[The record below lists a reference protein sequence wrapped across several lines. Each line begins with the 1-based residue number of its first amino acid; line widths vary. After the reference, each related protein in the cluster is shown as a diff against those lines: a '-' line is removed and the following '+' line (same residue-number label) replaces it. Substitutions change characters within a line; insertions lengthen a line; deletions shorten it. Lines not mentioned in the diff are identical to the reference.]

1 VPEKHGPQHQLF
13 NRSDLLSRRFY
24 STCRNRPSSTYL
36 HTGIWRVTRIQAAY
50 RGKVHQRQHIAQS
63 RSSYTR
69 KRDRYCRPYCR
80 ENLKAGAAL
89 SCSFVMLRTAWSGNG
104 RARTV
109 LAVRRRRAPGLLRGL
124 SLTALETAGR
134 SNCSVDSRV
143 FCDNESYPTAPVTP
157 QRP

>member
-1 VPEKHGPQHQLF
+1 VPEKHGPQHQIF

-50 RGKVHQRQHIAQS
+50 RRKVHQRQHIAQS

-89 SCSFVMLRTAWSGNG
+89 SCSFVVFRTAWSGNG

-109 LAVRRRRAPGLLRGL
+109 SKKALSAEGCAPSGDWSFCFGPVDGAVLAGV
-124 SLTALETAGR
+124 
-134 SNCSVDSRV
+134 
-143 FCDNESYPTAPVTP
+143 
-157 QRP
+157 

>member
-1 VPEKHGPQHQLF
+1 VPEKHGPQHQIF

-50 RGKVHQRQHIAQS
+50 RRKFHQRQHIAQS

-109 LAVRRRRAPGLLRGL
+109 SKKALSAVGCAPSGDWSFCLGPVDGAVLAGV
-124 SLTALETAGR
+124 
-134 SNCSVDSRV
+134 
-143 FCDNESYPTAPVTP
+143 
-157 QRP
+157 